1 MAHLLQLI
9 EKLSLFGFLVGSM
22 LGMGLSLAPWAIL
35 ARLRDVRLVLLTL
48 GLNFILAPAFAL
60 LLTVIIPLQRGHAV
74 GLLLLSSAAG
84 APFLPTLAK
93 TARGD
98 LVLSIALMV
107 LLTVGTLFFMPV
119 ALPFMIPG
127 FQANPW
133 SIARPLILLIVLPLL
148 AGMLIGA
155 RVPSLAVRAA
165 PILIKI
171 GNAFLL
177 LFFVLLVVLNVRALL
192 GVVGSGAIAA
202 VALYVTGLF
211 AAGWTLGGAKVEVSG
226 ALGLA
231 TAARNFGAALVPAS
245 SNLSDPAVAI
255 MLTVSAVVC
264 LVISFIAAGWLRRRM
279 VATL

>member
-1 MAHLLQLI
+1 MAHLLHLI
-9 EKLSLFGFLVGSM
+9 EKLSLFVFLVSSM
-22 LGMGLSLAPWAIL
+22 LGMGLSLAPSAIL
-35 ARLRDVRLVLLTL
+35 ARLRDVRLLLLVL

-60 LLTVIIPLQRGHAV
+60 LLTVIIPLQRGHAI

-98 LVLSIALMV
+98 LVLSIALMA

-155 RVPSLAVRAA
+155 RVPSLAVRSA

-211 AAGWTLGGAKVEVSG
+211 AAGWTFGGAKVEVRG

-245 SNLSDPAVAI
+245 SNLRDPDIAI

-264 LVISFIAAGWLRRRM
+264 LVISFI
-279 VATL
+279 

>member
-1 MAHLLQLI
+1 MAHLLHLI
-9 EKLSLFGFLVGSM
+9 EKVSLFVFLVSSM
-22 LGMGLSLAPWAIL
+22 LGMGLSLAPSAIL
-35 ARLRDVRLVLLTL
+35 ARLRDVRLVLLAL
-48 GLNFILAPAFAL
+48 GFNFILAPAFAL
-60 LLTVIIPLQRGHAV
+60 LLTVIIPLQRGHAI

-98 LVLSIALMV
+98 LVLSIALMA

-127 FQANPW
+127 LHTNPW

-148 AGMLIGA
+148 AGMMIAA

-211 AAGWTLGGAKVEVSG
+211 AAGWIFGGAKVDVRG

-245 SNLSDPAVAI
+245 SDLRDPAVAI
-255 MLTVSAVVC
+255 MLIVSAVVC

-279 VATL
+279 IANL

>member
-1 MAHLLQLI
+1 MAHLLHLI
-9 EKLSLFGFLVGSM
+9 EKVSLFVFLVSSM
-22 LGMGLSLAPWAIL
+22 LGMGLSLAPSAIL
-35 ARLRDVRLVLLTL
+35 ARLRDVRLVLLAL
-48 GLNFILAPAFAL
+48 GFNFILAPAFAL
-60 LLTVIIPLQRGHAV
+60 LLTVIIPLQRGHAI

-98 LVLSIALMV
+98 LVLSIALMA

-127 FQANPW
+127 LHTNPW

-148 AGMLIGA
+148 AGMMIAA

-202 VALYVTGLF
+202 VAVYVTGLF
-211 AAGWTLGGAKVEVSG
+211 AAGWIFGGAKVEVRG

-245 SNLSDPAVAI
+245 SNLRDPAVAI
-255 MLTVSAVVC
+255 MLIVSAVVC